1 MNDLS
6 LLLELFMEKF
16 HTRTEALK
24 WQRLTQP
31 HSNENQEQS
40 RFPTETQTHTRALFL
55 FGGLDAGMLGMLVC
69 LVFFFFFFKRVWFQS
84 ETKLSMF
91 RVFCLDFPFVHV

>member
-1 MNDLS
+1 MRLPVALLKVKLVIMNDLS

-40 RFPTETQTHTRALFL
+40 RFPTETQTHTLFL

-69 LVFFFFFFKRVWFQS
+69 LFLCFLTCVVSK
-84 ETKLSMF
+84 
-91 RVFCLDFPFVHV
+91 

>member
-69 LVFFFFFFKRVWFQS
+69 LVFFFFLNVCGFKVKLNFLCFVFSVWIFQ
-84 ETKLSMF
+84 
-91 RVFCLDFPFVHV
+91 